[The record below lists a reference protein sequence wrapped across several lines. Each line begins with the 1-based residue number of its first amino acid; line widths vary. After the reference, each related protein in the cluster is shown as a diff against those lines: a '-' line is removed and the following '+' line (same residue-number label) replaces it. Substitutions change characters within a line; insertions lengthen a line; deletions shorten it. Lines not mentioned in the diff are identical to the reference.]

1 MCAPRSHRA
10 HLEELGGRGEG
21 DRILGIAENVKVKP
35 DLSRNVGGIDAQ
47 LPEEHRRLRERPD
60 TLPSLSHVLPSLPA
74 AVSRQVRAMRRG
86 ANKKQH

>member
-1 MCAPRSHRA
+1 MAA
-10 HLEELGGRGEG
+10 AVK
-21 DRILGIAENVKVKP
+21 GIEFSGLRKNVKVKP

-47 LPEEHRRLRERPD
+47 LPEEHRRLRERSD

-74 AVSRQVRAMRRG
+74 AVSRQDRAMRRG